1 MSYLENLL
9 KEAKDYKNARA
20 KRSENSYKGSTYPP
34 NDMAQGGKGREY
46 YRSQAN
52 VSRNYEDEQ
61 FGQMIGALIKGR
73 SYDNATGKQITGKT
87 TRKITRM
94 KRDK

>member
-1 MSYLENLL
+1 MSYLENLMR
-9 KEAKDYKNARA
+9 EARDYKRARN

-52 VSRNYEDEQ
+52 AARKYEDAQ
-61 FGQMIGALIKGR
+61 LGQMLGALIQGR
-73 SYDNATGKQITGKT
+73 SYDNATGKQITGKV
-87 TRKITRM
+87 TRKVSRV
-94 KRDK
+94 KK

>member
-9 KEAKDYKNARA
+9 KEAKDYKNARN
-20 KRSENSYKGSTYPP
+20 KRLDNSAKGSTYPP

-46 YRSQAN
+46 YSNQAN
-52 VSRNYEDEQ
+52 IARNYEDEQ
-61 FGQMIGALIKGR
+61 FGQMIGALVKGR

-87 TRKITRM
+87 TRKITRI
-94 KRDK
+94 KKGK

>member
-1 MSYLENLL
+1 MSYLENLMR
-9 KEAKDYKNARA
+9 EARDYKRARN
-20 KRSENSYKGSTYPP
+20 KTSENSYKGSTYPP

-52 VSRNYEDEQ
+52 SARKYEDAQ
-61 FGQMIGALIKGR
+61 LGQMLGALIQGR

-87 TRKITRM
+87 TRKITRI
-94 KRDK
+94 KKGK

>member
-1 MSYLENLL
+1 M
-9 KEAKDYKNARA
+9 KEARDYKQARN

-52 VSRNYEDEQ
+52 AARRYEDEQ
-61 FGQMIGALIKGR
+61 FGQMIGALVRGR
-73 SYDNATGKQITGKT
+73 SYDNATGKQITGKV
-87 TRKITRM
+87 TRKVSRV
-94 KRDK
+94 KK